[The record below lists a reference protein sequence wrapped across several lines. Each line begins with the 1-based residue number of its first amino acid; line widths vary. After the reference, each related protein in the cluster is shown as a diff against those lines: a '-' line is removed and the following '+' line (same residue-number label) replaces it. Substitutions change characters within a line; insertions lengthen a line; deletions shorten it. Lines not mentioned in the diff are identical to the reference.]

1 MRKYESPTKITWEDV
16 IDKLDKEIQMGKDP
30 VDGLDVA
37 YRMRDTYYL
46 SSGYRPKTL
55 QQAYDEVLSD
65 CPLRIN
71 NYNKMDVYISF
82 TGGAESFGKHKDTD
96 DVLIVQAIG
105 RMKYTLYDDQIPQEF
120 ILNPG
125 DSLFIP
131 EGTYHDPTT
140 LEPRVT
146 LSFS

>member
-1 MRKYESPTKITWEDV
+1 
-16 IDKLDKEIQMGKDP
+16 MGKDP

-46 SSGYRPKTL
+46 SSYYRPKTL

-71 NYNKMDVYISF
+71 SHNKMDVYISF

-105 RMKYTLYDDQIPQEF
+105 RMKYTEF
-120 ILNPG
+120 W
-125 DSLFIP
+125 S
-131 EGTYHDPTT
+131 
-140 LEPRVT
+140 
-146 LSFS
+146 

>member
-1 MRKYESPTKITWEDV
+1 MCI
-16 IDKLDKEIQMGKDP
+16 
-30 VDGLDVA
+30 
-37 YRMRDTYYL
+37 RD
-46 SSGYRPKTL
+46 RPKTL

-71 NYNKMDVYISF
+71 SHNKMDVYISF

-105 RMKYTLYDDQIPQEF
+105 RMKYTLYTHQIPQEF
-120 ILNPG
+120 ILSPG